1 MTILFNVGC
10 ILWAKVYV
18 FSEVFFL
25 LHTAEPESWGGGS
38 FRFCRFYAT
47 FAKKKLINFS
57 NIQFGFFE
65 QTTFYAIFCLFF
77 SATKLGLIRI
87 YHLQV
92 LGKNYIIRK
101 LNGMLV
107 VKLCVARFPYKCKK
121 FGWQNNIVSRIF
133 NTEIKSL
140 IRDVI
145 QSCFYFLL
153 NGETNM
159 TCTTLHVKL
168 HTS

>member
-10 ILWAKVYV
+10 NQKYK
-18 FSEVFFL
+18 FFLKYLVL

-121 FGWQNNIVSRIF
+121 FG
-133 NTEIKSL
+133 
-140 IRDVI
+140 
-145 QSCFYFLL
+145 
-153 NGETNM
+153 
-159 TCTTLHVKL
+159 
-168 HTS
+168 

>member
-10 ILWAKVYV
+10 NQKYKFFFKYL
-18 FSEVFFL
+18 FL

-38 FRFCRFYAT
+38 FSFCGFYDT
-47 FAKKKLINFS
+47 LAKKKLINFS

>member
-1 MTILFNVGC
+1 MGALS
-10 ILWAKVYV
+10 V
-18 FSEVFFL
+18 FAVFTTPL
-25 LHTAEPESWGGGS
+25 QN
-38 FRFCRFYAT
+38 
-47 FAKKKLINFS
+47 KKLINFS

-121 FGWQNNIVSRIF
+121 FGGQNNIDLGYLIQ
-133 NTEIKSL
+133 KSNL
-140 IRDVI
+140 
-145 QSCFYFLL
+145 
-153 NGETNM
+153 
-159 TCTTLHVKL
+159 
-168 HTS
+168 

>member
-1 MTILFNVGC
+1 MSKSIRFFWSIFFYYTQLNQSPGVGA
-10 ILWAKVYV
+10 LSV
-18 FSEVFFL
+18 FAVFTTPL
-25 LHTAEPESWGGGS
+25 Q
-38 FRFCRFYAT
+38 
-47 FAKKKLINFS
+47 KKKLINFS

>member
-25 LHTAEPESWGGGS
+25 LHTAEPGL
-38 FRFCRFYAT
+38 FQFLRFLRHPC
-47 FAKKKLINFS
+47 KKKLINFS

-121 FGWQNNIVSRIF
+121 FGGQNNIDLGYLIQ
-133 NTEIKSL
+133 KSNL
-140 IRDVI
+140 
-145 QSCFYFLL
+145 
-153 NGETNM
+153 
-159 TCTTLHVKL
+159 
-168 HTS
+168 

>member
-1 MTILFNVGC
+1 MGALS
-10 ILWAKVYV
+10 V
-18 FSEVFFL
+18 FAVFTTPL
-25 LHTAEPESWGGGS
+25 Q
-38 FRFCRFYAT
+38 
-47 FAKKKLINFS
+47 KKKLINFS

-92 LGKNYIIRK
+92 LGKIYIIRK

-107 VKLCVARFPYKCKK
+107 VKLCVARFPYKCKQ
-121 FGWQNNIVSRIF
+121 FGGQNNIVSRIF

-145 QSCFYFLL
+145 QSCFYFFL

-159 TCTTLHVKL
+159 TCTTSHVKL
-168 HTS
+168 HTSNKR